1 MNKKK
6 IVISGISIVV
16 LAIAIICTFHFDD
29 QKTGE
34 LYPMPDKI
42 IIYHEGSSTEIK
54 NTDDLFEQLYTIN
67 HIPERKEILE
77 TSIDPDGVEEI
88 KSELAVE
95 YVYYE
100 QQNMKFEEI
109 DRNYHKLL
117 FVYSGWCENNVVF
130 YEDEYQSGTIS
141 NSTSKKAVEKII
153 ARVDE

>member
-16 LAIAIICTFHFDD
+16 LAIAIICTFHFNDK
-29 QKTGE
+29 KTGE

-67 HIPERKEILE
+67 YIPERKEILE

-117 FVYSGWCENNVVF
+117 FVYSGWCENNVIF